1 MLVKPELSNYHLIGF
16 GDWGSGVPKPV
27 GQVTT
32 NVSSSS
38 RNNNKKQETS
48 KNIPLKTQQ
57 MKNLEAYKAKYAAM
71 STPAGQKD
79 VVKQLLS
86 VEKELQAAGHSVN
99 LSKFLQQK
107 GVSSDPSVPVLAW
120 QAQSLQDVAIQKPID
135 VESIKDASWMR
146 PVKKQEERDWIQQ
159 MQYGMKPLAT
169 AQTQETTEEPAAR
182 RMGFG
187 QGGGAAQSTGYSQF
201 IEPEPTNFTEWIAG
215 RINTPIQEPETI
227 TKEPEIIEVTP
238 EPIVKHTVKQELEPV
253 NKSLIAIGAVIGLA
267 ALFLIWR
274 AKK

>member
-1 MLVKPELSNYHLIGF
+1 MMLVKPDLTNYHLIGF

-38 RNNNKKQETS
+38 RNNNKKEES

-57 MKNLEAYKAKYAAM
+57 MRNLEAYQAKYAAM

-107 GVSSDPSVPVLAW
+107 GVSSDPSVPILAF
-120 QAQSLQDVAIQKPID
+120 QAQSMQDVAIQNPID
-135 VESIKDASWMR
+135 VEQIKDSSWMR
-146 PVKKQEERDWIQQ
+146 PVKKQAERNFLEQI
-159 MQYGMKPLAT
+159 QYGMQPFGT
-169 AQTQETTEEPAAR
+169 EQTQETTEEPAAR

-187 QGGGAAQSTGYSQF
+187 QGGGAAQVTGYQQF
-201 IEPEPTNFTEWIAG
+201 IEPEPANFTEWIAG
-215 RINTPIQEPETI
+215 RINTPIEEPQTI
-227 TKEPEIIEVTP
+227 IEEPEIIEKKITADTLDFDYKKLALVG
-238 EPIVKHTVKQELEPV
+238 IG
-253 NKSLIAIGAVIGLA
+253 IFAILAVI
-267 ALFLIWR
+267 IWR
-274 AKK
+274 KKLE